1 MASDYAVRIVFVVG
15 LGVLG
20 WGLTYVN
27 RSLQE
32 PPPPPDA
39 PKAKPGDAPPGPPA
53 GVPRVYSLGD
63 GGSANQLPTYDATA
77 EGPAPKPGTVAAMV
91 RSDPATAVATEV
103 DEVEEVDI
111 DELPDEASPMWALA
125 GGSALGVGALA
136 VGVAAWRRRRD
147 SVRIERTRGLVPGLG
162 GEGDKPL
169 DTLPDVPT
177 EDVGALRIRDPLFSR
192 VAVTTWVGHVVR
204 AAFTR
209 PDDPLL
215 QIAMTPAA
223 RSELAQL
230 AESALSTQGVVIES
244 IRLALTRS
252 PSEQLLVATVR
263 GYRLEGTDPDRTR
276 LNRFRDTWTFQ
287 RPASLTSLPASR
299 LVALTCPACGAAGDQ
314 IGPDVVCGACGVDL
328 VSSVR
333 NWRATGVKGSPVVGR
348 EDLPTA
354 DQRSLAVS
362 LPIRGVAEAQRLL
375 TTVPSVVPGFDH
387 DQWRRQAVALFQI
400 VMGAWRPEEWRLVR
414 PWCTDAAFEQL
425 RAVHEPIQRQKRTRV
440 MQGVRLQRSDVVG
453 VELDPQFAT
462 ITLRFWYRLREYV
475 TDEAGE
481 VASGD
486 PDNAVEYSVCWTFLR
501 QVGQLDSY
509 PDLGTCPVCTASV
522 DRVTPEGVCGNCGS
536 PVTMGEVRWVLSA
549 VDSVEDWHTR

>member
-32 PPPPPDA
+32 TPPPPDA
-39 PKAKPGDAPPGPPA
+39 PKAKPGDAPPGPPP

-63 GGSANQLPTYDATA
+63 GGSANQLPTYDDKV

-91 RSDPATAVATEV
+91 RSDPSTTPDPAEV
-103 DEVEEVDI
+103 EVEEVDI
-111 DELPDEASPMWALA
+111 DELPDEVSPTWALV
-125 GGSALGVGALA
+125 GGSALGLGAIGL
-136 VGVAAWRRRRD
+136 GVAAWRRRRD
-147 SVRIERTRGLVPGLG
+147 SVRVERTRGLVPGLG

-169 DTLPDVPT
+169 DTLPDAPT
-177 EDVGALRIRDPLFSR
+177 ENVGALRVRDPLFSR
-192 VAVTTWVGHVVR
+192 IAITTWIGHVVR
-204 AAFTR
+204 AAFIR
-209 PDDPLL
+209 PDDALL

-230 AESALSTQGVVIES
+230 AESALSTQDVVIES
-244 IRLALTRS
+244 IRLALTRT
-252 PSEQLLVATVR
+252 PSEHVLVATVR
-263 GYRLEGTDPDRTR
+263 GYRLEGPDPEHTR

-287 RPASLTSLPASR
+287 RPSSATSLSASH
-299 LVALTCPACGAAGDQ
+299 LIELACPACGAPSEQ
-314 IGPDVVCGACGVDL
+314 ISPDAVCGACGVDL

-333 NWRATGVKGSPVVGR
+333 NWRATGVKGSAVVGR
-348 EDLPTA
+348 EELPTA

-362 LPIRGVAEAQRLL
+362 LPIRGVADAQRALATL
-375 TTVPSVVPGFDH
+375 PGVVPGFDH
-387 DQWRRQAVALFQI
+387 DQWRRQAIALFQI
-400 VMGAWRPEEWRLVR
+400 VMDAWRPDEWRLVR
-414 PWCTDAAFEQL
+414 PWCTNSAFEQL
-425 RAVHEPIQRQKRTRV
+425 RAVHEPIQRLKRTRV
-440 MQGVRLQRSDVVG
+440 MQGVRLQRSEVVG
-453 VELDPQFAT
+453 VEIDPQFAT

-486 PDNAVEYSVCWTFLR
+486 PDNAVEYSVCWTFAR

-509 PDLGTCPVCTASV
+509 PDLGTCPVCTTTV
-522 DRVTPEGVCGNCGS
+522 DRVTTEGICGNCGS

-549 VDSVEDWHTR
+549 VETVEDWHTR